1 MIFWLGPSLPHGPFK
16 DIPNAVILGGTGWI
30 VGCLPGTLVDVA
42 HYFFVLVGNALP
54 ETNIAPENG
63 PGPKRKII
71 FQPSIFRGYV
81 SFREGNFLKSGSN
94 IIPA

>member
-1 MIFWLGPSLPHGPFK
+1 MALSRIYQMKSFW
-16 DIPNAVILGGTGWI
+16 GGTGWI

-42 HYFFVLVGNALP
+42 RYFFVLVGNTLP
-54 ETNIAPENG
+54 ETNIAPDNG
-63 PGPKRKII
+63 LGPKRKIM